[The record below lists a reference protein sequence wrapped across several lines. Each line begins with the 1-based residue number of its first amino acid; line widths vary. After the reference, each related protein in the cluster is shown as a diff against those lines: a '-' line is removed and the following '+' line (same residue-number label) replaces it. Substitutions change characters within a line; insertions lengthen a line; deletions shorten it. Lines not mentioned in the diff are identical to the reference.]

1 MKALILGAS
10 RGLGL
15 GLTRQWLARGFD
27 VVATRRGE
35 AAGLEEVH
43 RAYPQAL
50 RLEKVD
56 IDRPAEVTA
65 LAERLAGEAFDL
77 LLVNA
82 GVSSPPEVPLAKV
95 ADAEITRV
103 LFTNAISPIRAAE
116 ALSGLVTPTGTIA
129 FMTSILGSIA
139 RCTGGYELYRVSKA
153 ALNMAAV
160 CFATHD
166 ANKART
172 VLLLHPGWVRTDMG
186 GPRAPLDVETATKG
200 LAATINGHH
209 GKGGVAYL
217 DYQGET
223 LPW

>member
-1 MKALILGAS
+1 MKALIIGAS

-15 GLTRQWLARGFD
+15 GLTRQLLARGFD

-43 RAYPQAL
+43 RAHPQAL
-50 RLEKVD
+50 RLERVD
-56 IDRPAEVTA
+56 IDHPAEVTA
-65 LAERLAGEAFDL
+65 LAARLAGESFDL
-77 LLVNA
+77 LFVNA

-103 LFTNAISPIRAAE
+103 LFTNAINPVRAAE
-116 ALSGLVTPTGTIA
+116 ALSGLVAPAGTIA

-139 RCTGGYELYRVSKA
+139 QCNGGYELYRVSKT
-153 ALNMAAV
+153 ALNMAAK
-160 CFATHD
+160 CFATHE
-166 ANKART
+166 ANQKRT
-172 VLLLHPGWVRTDMG
+172 LLLLHPGWVRTDMG
-186 GPRAPLDVETATKG
+186 GPQAPLDVETSTKG
-200 LAATINGHH
+200 LAATLTRHH